1 MQIQRALKSKQEF
14 QLCSVAQAEFHL
26 TQKMIEVDGLFK
38 TNMQSNGD
46 VENSRLSGIQVVS
59 IFIVSILVVPVVF
72 IICSQASETKY

>member
-26 TQKMIEVDGLFK
+26 PQKMIEVDGLFK